1 MKSKDLQSN
10 FTTPEQSL
18 KLLEMGF
25 SASTADCFRESEKH
39 NDGKITYREAKEINE
54 YEQFMNDV
62 SYENAA
68 VIPSWSVGR
77 LMEIIDNCKICEY
90 KNWEGIVYPS
100 IKKVKQDLGFTYIEF
115 LIQSI
120 GCAIDVLDFSK
131 LN

>member
-77 LMEIIDNCKICEY
+77 LIELINNHSMTMPILCFQIAYNTRHKNSLMEIVLQFIQDNKEDIDF
-90 KNWEGIVYPS
+90 KNM
-100 IKKVKQDLGFTYIEF
+100 K
-115 LIQSI
+115 
-120 GCAIDVLDFSK
+120 
-131 LN
+131 

>member
-62 SYENAA
+62 RYEHAA
-68 VIPSWSVGR
+68 VIPTWSVGR
-77 LMEIIDNCKICEY
+77 LIELINNYSRTMPILCYQIAYNTRHKNSLMEIVLQFIQDNKEDIDF
-90 KNWEGIVYPS
+90 KNM
-100 IKKVKQDLGFTYIEF
+100 K
-115 LIQSI
+115 
-120 GCAIDVLDFSK
+120 
-131 LN
+131 